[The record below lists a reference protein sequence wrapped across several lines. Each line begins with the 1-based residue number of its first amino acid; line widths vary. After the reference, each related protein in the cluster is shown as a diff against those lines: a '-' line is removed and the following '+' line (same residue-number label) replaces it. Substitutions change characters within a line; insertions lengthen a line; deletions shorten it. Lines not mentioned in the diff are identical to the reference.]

1 MERSTESREMASQ
14 TYSTLSEEQRET
26 DKRRG
31 LFDAAMQPVVMLHR
45 IGMYCFIY
53 CGLNVQ
59 FRHLADTLNPE
70 KFTAVKIIHQ

>member
-31 LFDAAMQPVVMLHR
+31 LFDATMQPVVMLHR
-45 IGMYCFIY
+45 IGMYCFI
-53 CGLNVQ
+53 CFGLNIYVPHFPDYKARLQ
-59 FRHLADTLNPE
+59 
-70 KFTAVKIIHQ
+70 